1 MSDLDKIDGIEEPI
15 DIIADDG
22 EIEIEIVD
30 DTPEEDR
37 GKTPLEGSEEVNDD
51 ELSQYS
57 TKVQKR
63 INEINRKY
71 HDERRAKEAFAK
83 QQNEAIQYA
92 QAILE
97 ENKRLKDTLTW
108 GEQAL
113 IEQAQQKLVY
123 DTAIAEAQYKR
134 AYEEGDAEGLV
145 EAQRNLYKV
154 QQEAEQLR
162 QYRPIQQNLQT
173 QPNPAYTVQ
182 QQPVQQRPR
191 DEKAETWAA
200 KNQWFTSD
208 LEMRNF
214 AMAVHENLVNEGV
227 NPQSDEYYARIDK
240 RVREVFPEKFG
251 INKSATRN
259 GTVVAP
265 AARTS
270 PSKKVTLTP
279 TQVAIAKRLNVP
291 LEAYARQVAKQQ

>member
-1 MSDLDKIDGIEEPI
+1 MLFRS
-15 DIIADDG
+15 
-22 EIEIEIVD
+22 
-30 DTPEEDR
+30 
-37 GKTPLEGSEEVNDD
+37 
-51 ELSQYS
+51 
-57 TKVQKR
+57 
-63 INEINRKY
+63 
-71 HDERRAKEAFAK
+71 
-83 QQNEAIQYA
+83 
-92 QAILE
+92 
-97 ENKRLKDTLTW
+97 
-108 GEQAL
+108 
-113 IEQAQQKLVY
+113 
-123 DTAIAEAQYKR
+123 
-134 AYEEGDAEGLV
+134 
-145 EAQRNLYKV
+145 
-154 QQEAEQLR
+154 
-162 QYRPIQQNLQT
+162 
-173 QPNPAYTVQ
+173 
-182 QQPVQQRPR
+182 QPVQQKPR